1 MMPTTAR
8 AAMTPARL
16 RDEFPVFRKLTY
28 LDVAGRAPMADRV
41 RREVDAYLDVCQAEG
56 AEKDN
61 WLARVEEIRAR
72 TAALISA
79 DPGEIAFMKNT
90 SDGLN
95 TIATGLG
102 LQPGDNVVVCPEF
115 EHANNIYPW
124 QHRQQTGLDV
134 RFVPLRG
141 GVVSPE
147 EMSAAIDDRTRVVT
161 VSGVSSMTGGRPDI
175 AALAAICRPKGIFL
189 LVDAAQSLGI
199 VHTDVRELGVDG
211 LAAATQKGLLSM
223 YGQGVLYCRAEWQD
237 RIRPP
242 FLSVPAV
249 ERGGSHESDLG
260 DIVDYRLHHSAARF
274 ETGNH
279 NYAGLFALD
288 AALGLLTEVGTEVVE
303 KHVTAL
309 AGHLIEELARRG
321 YHVITPADSNRRA
334 GIVVFDAPGFGSIAR
349 RLEEDHIRIS
359 VRRGHLRV
367 SLHAYNNEAD
377 LERLLIHLPPTGGCR
392 LTPISEPEDGQS

>member
-1 MMPTTAR
+1 MMPATAR
-8 AAMTPARL
+8 AAMTPAQL
-16 RDEFPVFRKLTY
+16 REEFQVFRNLTY
-28 LDVAGRAPMADRV
+28 LDIAGRAPMADRV
-41 RREVDAYLDVCQAEG
+41 RREINAYLDVCQAQG
-56 AEKDN
+56 AEKDR
-61 WLARVEEIRAR
+61 WLARAEEIRAR
-72 TAALISA
+72 TAALLSA
-79 DPGEIAFMKNT
+79 DPAEIAFMKNT

-102 LQPGDNVVVCPEF
+102 LEPGDNVVVCPEF

-124 QHRQQTGLDV
+124 QHRQQAGLEV

-141 GVVSPE
+141 GVISPE
-147 EMSAAIDDRTRVVT
+147 EFGAAIDERTRVVT
-161 VSGVSSMTGGRPDI
+161 VSAVSSMTGGRPDI
-175 AALAAICRPKGIFL
+175 AALAAICRPRDIFL

-199 VHTDVRELGVDG
+199 VHTDVRELGADG

-237 RIRPP
+237 RLRPP

-260 DIVDYRLHHSAARF
+260 DIIGYRLHHSAARF

-288 AALGLLTEVGTEVVE
+288 AALSLLSEVGTQVVE
-303 KHVTAL
+303 QHVTAL
-309 AGHLIEELARRG
+309 ADFLVEELIRRN
-321 YHVITPADSNRRA
+321 YHVITPVDSARRA
-334 GIVVFDAPGFGSIAR
+334 GIVVFDAPDFEAIAG
-349 RLEEDHIRIS
+349 RLEENHIRIS

-377 LERLLIHLPPTGGCR
+377 LERLLTHLPYQTGVA
-392 LTPISEPEDGQS
+392 